1 MLAVTSSRAEK
12 NSNITEEM
20 LKWSDS
26 VREYYNIKAV
36 ATIILKN
43 KNKELGRIVETVHE
57 SVEKDIVQIL
67 TKNQ

>member
-1 MLAVTSSRAEK
+1 MLAVTSSRAKK

-36 ATIILKN
+36 ATIILKD
-43 KNKELGRIVETVHE
+43 KDKEIGRIVETVQE
-57 SVEKDIVQIL
+57 SVEKDILQIL
-67 TKNQ
+67 NKE